1 MTRTHTVDGIEGTPV
16 FLIAGDYPRSI
27 SEHDFL
33 SGIPL
38 IDLIDRLGPGQH
50 VYLVDYA
57 TVPGS
62 TRLTRLASGPREG

>member
-1 MTRTHTVDGIEGTPV
+1 MTRTHPVDGIERMPV
-16 FLIAGDYPRSI
+16 FLVAGAYPRSI
-27 SEHDFL
+27 SEHDFR

-57 TVPGS
+57 SVSGR
-62 TRLTRLASGPREG
+62 TRLTRLASGPGEG